1 MSIINERWPNWRQT
15 RGLSRKES
23 GNHPPRSF
31 VKRFSLL
38 KSRGRGTVSGSEQS
52 LPPRINSDTARPCP
66 PYTARYTHALSR
78 NSVARCRRLELSA
91 RDNGTALSLVTLP
104 RLLFALHVYVGHSLF
119 AHPAVSI
126 LLFLVWLCLLCFLA
140 SAPLRFFTIEL
151 PEIGGSF
158 LKRSFRLFLRLLFV
172 LE

>member
-1 MSIINERWPNWRQT
+1 MSIINERWPNWRKT
-15 RGLSRKES
+15 RRLSRKES

-52 LPPRINSDTARPCP
+52 LPPRINTQRVPVSPH
-66 PYTARYTHALSR
+66 TARYTHALSR

-140 SAPLRFFTIEL
+140 SV
-151 PEIGGSF
+151 F
-158 LKRSFRLFLRLLFV
+158 LQLNYPK
-172 LE
+172 

>member
-1 MSIINERWPNWRQT
+1 MSIINERWPNWRKT
-15 RGLSRKES
+15 RRLSRKES
-23 GNHPPRSF
+23 GNHPARSF

-52 LPPRINSDTARPCP
+52 LPPRINTQRVPVSPH
-66 PYTARYTHALSR
+66 TARYTHALSR

-140 SAPLRFFTIEL
+140 SV
-151 PEIGGSF
+151 F
-158 LKRSFRLFLRLLFV
+158 LQLNYPK
-172 LE
+172 